1 MAFTSGKSLFLK
13 IRSNL
18 FCFAV
23 HSHIR
28 RVLFLNYFFMAF
40 IFTDQNFQT
49 EALQAKGLV
58 VVDFWAPWCG
68 PCQKV
73 IPLIDKLAQ
82 TYPDV
87 KIGKMNVDD
96 NSAVPSQL
104 GIMGIPAI
112 KFFKNGKEVDE
123 IVGAQPEAVFVQKIE
138 AHRTPVSSAND
149 NDFSLVA

>member
-1 MAFTSGKSLFLK
+1 
-13 IRSNL
+13 
-18 FCFAV
+18 
-23 HSHIR
+23 
-28 RVLFLNYFFMAF
+28 MAF
-40 IFTDQNFQT
+40 IFTDQNFQA

-96 NSAVPSQL
+96 NTAIPSHL

-138 AHRTPVSSAND
+138 THRSAANAAND
-149 NDFSLVA
+149 SSLSAAA